1 MNKLEIES
9 FRKLT
14 LEQKIY
20 LQEKYPDLYN
30 YLNEVNKNSLDYKTF
45 KQLEKYSKM
54 CKPNKIPN
62 LSKKELIKC
71 LYRKLPYLER
81 IKQADGIQYKQFLSS
96 FLNILRY
103 KYTHFVTNSDIN
115 YYFDMGKVD
124 EYGPKYNPISL
135 PYNRYHEIKVHNAP
149 TTGMHSTF
157 YDYVTLE
164 NFSTMIKILYPKFN
178 NQEYINSLV
187 SACNPAQTTNLYYMF
202 RLFPNGKYKLN
213 GKVVTPDTIVISLE
227 KLYKFLVAIGNKM
240 SQEANT
246 YTHLSNQE
254 KEMYSRNYKFSQD
267 QVNRFLLAFPKEIYI
282 DFLLK
287 SDIRPRDYNPYY
299 IM

>member
-14 LEQKIY
+14 PEQKTY

-30 YLNEVNKNSLDYKTF
+30 YLNEVNKNIIDYKTF
-45 KQLEKYSKM
+45 KKLEKYSKM
-54 CKPNKIPN
+54 CKPNNIPN

-71 LYRKLPYLER
+71 LYRKLPYLET
-81 IKQADGIQYKQFLSS
+81 IKQSGGIQYKQFLSS

-103 KYTHFVTNSDIN
+103 KYTYFITNRHIN
-115 YYFDMGKVD
+115 NYFDIGKVN
-124 EYGPKYNPISL
+124 EYGPKYNRNYMPFHQ
-135 PYNRYHEIKVHNAP
+135 YHEIKVHNQP
-149 TTGMHSTF
+149 KRGMHSTF
-157 YDYVTLE
+157 YDYVTLQ
-164 NFSTMIKILYPKFN
+164 NFLTMIKILYPKFN
-178 NQEYINSLV
+178 NQEYIDSLV
-187 SACNPAQTTNLYYMF
+187 SACYPAQTTNLYYMF
-202 RLFPNGKYKLN
+202 RLYPNGQYKLN
-213 GKVVTPDTIVISLE
+213 GKVITPDTIVISLE
-227 KLYKFLVAIGNKM
+227 KLYNFLVAIGNKM
-240 SQEANT
+240 SQEANS

-287 SDIRPRDYNPYY
+287 SHIRPRDYIPYY